1 MIWGILLGINSL
13 LTLGFIA
20 KKRKSGSLKWV
31 GVAFLFAPYLGFGI
45 YYWGKLV
52 LRVSKTDTYDAE
64 FFTKRILFESP
75 QKMPDVEKE
84 LNIIPMND
92 AILVGSNQEKRTLI
106 LEQLKK
112 GIGQNYRSVLQAG
125 ADSDSES
132 AHYVATA
139 RMEVYKDL
147 KEEVNQAIHTYGIS
161 PEESTAKIAIQAL
174 GEFVDSD
181 LLTWSE
187 KKNNMEEYLLLW
199 EKWHQSLENEEKEVE
214 RRLRYLSE
222 LEKYEE
228 MEVVWNSMK
237 PERKTEKT
245 FLLMLEMFYNKKEKQ
260 SFFAIL
266 QELKQSELVLT
277 AEGLNIIRYWNS
289 ISREKE

>member
-1 MIWGILLGINSL
+1 M
-13 LTLGFIA
+13 
-20 KKRKSGSLKWV
+20 K
-31 GVAFLFAPYLGFGI
+31 
-45 YYWGKLV
+45 
-52 LRVSKTDTYDAE
+52 KTDE
-64 FFTKRILFESP
+64 KNVKKENL
-75 QKMPDVEKE
+75 EKE
-84 LNIIPMND
+84 SKAMNVSEKSNI
-92 AILVGSNQEKRTLI
+92 
-106 LEQLKK
+106 EQLKT
-112 GIGQNYRSVLQAG
+112 
-125 ADSDSES
+125 ES
-132 AHYVATA
+132 IF
-139 RMEVYKDL
+139 K
-147 KEEVNQAIHTYGIS
+147 
-161 PEESTAKIAIQAL
+161 
-174 GEFVDSD
+174 
-181 LLTWSE
+181 
-187 KKNNMEEYLLLW
+187 
-199 EKWHQSLENEEKEVE
+199 ENEEKEVE

>member
-161 PEESTAKIAIQAL
+161 LEESTAQIAIQAL

>member
-75 QKMPDVEKE
+75 QKIPDVEKE

-161 PEESTAKIAIQAL
+161 PEESTAQIAIQAL

>member
-92 AILVGSNQEKRTLI
+92 AIVVGSNQEKRTLI

-161 PEESTAKIAIQAL
+161 PEESTAQIAIQAL

>member
-1 MIWGILLGINSL
+1 M
-13 LTLGFIA
+13 
-20 KKRKSGSLKWV
+20 
-31 GVAFLFAPYLGFGI
+31 GFGI

-161 PEESTAKIAIQAL
+161 PEESTAQIAIQAL

>member
-64 FFTKRILFESP
+64 FLTKRIVFESP

-147 KEEVNQAIHTYGIS
+147 KEEVNQAIHTYGKS
-161 PEESTAKIAIQAL
+161 PEESTAQIAIQAL

-199 EKWHQSLENEEKEVE
+199 EKWHQSLGNEEKEVE

>member
-13 LTLGFIA
+13 LALGFIA
-20 KKRKSGSLKWV
+20 KNWKSGSLKWV
-31 GVAFLFAPYLGFGI
+31 GAAFLFAPYLGFGI

-52 LRVSKTDTYDAE
+52 LRVSKADTYDAE
-64 FFTKRILFESP
+64 FLTKRILFESP
-75 QKMPDVEKE
+75 QRMPDVEKE

-112 GIGQNYRSVLQAG
+112 GIDQNYRSVLQAG

-139 RMEVYKDL
+139 RMEVYKEL
-147 KEEVNQAIHTYGIS
+147 KEEVNQAICAYRES
-161 PEESTAKIAIQAL
+161 QEESNAKIAIRAL

-199 EKWHQSLENEEKEVE
+199 EKWYPCLEKEEKEAE
-214 RRLRYLSE
+214 RRLQYLFE
-222 LEKYEE
+222 LRKYEE
-228 MEVVWNSMK
+228 MEVIWNSMK
-237 PERKTEKT
+237 PERKTEKI

-260 SFFAIL
+260 LFFAVL

-277 AEGLNIIRYWNS
+277 AESLNIIRYWNS

>member
-112 GIGQNYRSVLQAG
+112 GIGQNYRSVLLAG

-161 PEESTAKIAIQAL
+161 PEESTAQIAIQAL

>member
-13 LTLGFIA
+13 LTLGFIE

-161 PEESTAKIAIQAL
+161 PEESTAQIAIQAL

>member
-13 LTLGFIA
+13 LTLGFNA

-161 PEESTAKIAIQAL
+161 PEESTAQIAIQAL

-228 MEVVWNSMK
+228 REGVWNSMK

>member
-161 PEESTAKIAIQAL
+161 PEESTAQIAIQAL
-174 GEFVDSD
+174 GEFVDSE